1 MVPEQ
6 YFILIIGWSIIIRIK
21 CEILTP
27 GGHPGVIE
35 KNIKFAMAGHNSVHS
50 PRFEDDGHLGD
61 VFDDDNDPDTNLRRD
76 AGLVVSS
83 AMAGGC
89 PCLSRSFTKSADLSG
104 LLQLAITL
112 RILIAFR
119 F

>member
-6 YFILIIGWSIIIRIK
+6 YFILIIGGWSIIIRIK

-50 PRFEDDGHLGD
+50 PRIEDDGHLGD
-61 VFDDDNDPDTNLRRD
+61 DENDPETNLRRD

-83 AMAGGC
+83 AMAGGW